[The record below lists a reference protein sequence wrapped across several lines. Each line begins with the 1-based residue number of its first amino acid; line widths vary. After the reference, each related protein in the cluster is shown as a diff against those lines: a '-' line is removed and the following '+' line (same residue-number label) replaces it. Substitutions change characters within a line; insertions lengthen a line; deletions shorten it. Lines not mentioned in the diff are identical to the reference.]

1 MTALRLAVFDLD
13 GTLVDSRANIIRAV
27 EEVARILALP
37 CPHIDVIPRV
47 IGLSLDEALVRLFPE
62 VDAATHKALEA
73 EYRAAFVRLRA
84 SPGYDEP
91 LFAGTQDLLTELNDA
106 GVLLGIATGKAPRGV
121 RHLLDRHKLHDRFV
135 TIHTPDTARGK
146 PHPDMVLQAMAGVGA
161 RPENTVMIGDTT
173 FDIEMGRAA
182 GARAIGVSWGNH
194 PVAELTAAG
203 AHRLVERMA
212 DLAQAVHDLTSPL
225 FTAQVRSGD
234 S

>member
-13 GTLVDSRANIIRAV
+13 GTLVDSRANIVRAV
-27 EEVARILALP
+27 EEVSRILGLP

-47 IGLSLDEALVRLFPE
+47 IGLSLDEALARLFPE
-62 VDAATHKALEA
+62 VDAATHKTLEA
-73 EYRAAFVRLRA
+73 EYRSAFVQLRT

-91 LFAGTQDLLTELNDA
+91 LFPGSQEVIAALNDA
-106 GVLLGIATGKAPRGV
+106 GFVLGVATGKSRRGV
-121 RHLLDRHKLHDRFV
+121 RHLFDRHSLHERFV
-135 TIHTPDTARGK
+135 TIQTPDTARGK
-146 PHPDMVLQAMAGVGA
+146 PHPDMVLQAMAAVGA

-194 PVAELTAAG
+194 PALELTAAG

-225 FTAQVRSGD
+225 PTG
-234 S
+234 